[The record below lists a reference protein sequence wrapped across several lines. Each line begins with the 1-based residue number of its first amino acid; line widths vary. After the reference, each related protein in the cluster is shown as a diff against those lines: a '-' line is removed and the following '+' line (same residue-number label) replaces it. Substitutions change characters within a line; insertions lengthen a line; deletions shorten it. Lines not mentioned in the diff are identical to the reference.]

1 MTETSFLTLDTH
13 IDIPWPDRGDAFAA
27 GTPRCVD
34 MPKMQAGGL
43 RAGCFAAYVP
53 QGPRTPESYQAASDR
68 ALAMLDAIVA
78 LGRTE
83 NGITARVATTA
94 DEIEAASRAGAGAGG
109 RCCEDGHAHTEDLGL
124 LERFRRLGAIYLT
137 MSHNGHNLLAD
148 SSVPRTDLGDGPA
161 LHGGLSPFGR
171 EAVAELNRLG
181 MLVDVSH
188 LSHDAA
194 LQAAEASRSPI
205 VATHSCVRA
214 LCGAPRNADD
224 ALLDAIR
231 QVGGVVSITAVPSF
245 LRPGGTKATVG
256 VSDYADHVQYVA
268 DRCGIACVGISSD
281 FDGGGNV
288 QGWMN
293 AAETGNLV
301 AELARRGWS
310 EADQAAMWSGNFLR
324 VMRQAERIAGA
335 HRDAA

>member
-1 MTETSFLTLDTH
+1 MLTLDTH

-27 GTPRCVD
+27 ETPRCVD
-34 MPKMQAGGL
+34 MPKMRAGGL

-53 QGPRTPESYQAASDR
+53 QGPRTAEGYRAASDR
-68 ALAMLDAIVA
+68 ALAMLDAINL

-83 NGITARVATTA
+83 DGITARIAPTA
-94 DEIEAASRAGAGAGG
+94 DAIETAYRDGVLAVIP
-109 RCCEDGHAHTEDLGL
+109 CVENGHAIGDDLRL

-148 SSVPRTDLGDGPA
+148 SSVPRTDLGDGPT
-161 LHGGLSPFGR
+161 LHGGLSSFGR
-171 EAVAELNRLG
+171 EAIAELNRLG

-205 VATHSCVRA
+205 VATHSCARA
-214 LCGAPRNADD
+214 LCPAPRNADD
-224 ALLDAIR
+224 GLLDAIR

-245 LRPGGTKATVG
+245 LRPGGTKETVG

-288 QGWMN
+288 KGWMN
-293 AAETGNLV
+293 AAETGGLT
-301 AELARRGWS
+301 AELANRGWS
-310 EADQAAMWSGNFLR
+310 DGDLAAMWSGNFLR
-324 VMRQAERIAGA
+324 VMRHAERIADA
-335 HRDAA
+335 QRDAA